1 MMIILGSTLGLPVF
15 IYLFIFLSIGQW
27 SDSLVDRALGLVG
40 LLVAVRRKGL
50 SFGYVWMILVF
61 WECVFVVYCW
71 ECVLAAGLYF
81 LIFAM
86 FFFFFLKC
94 RKHKLMCITLARSK
108 IWQEKINFCVFFWL
122 NQFVCSSP
130 FQFH

>member
-1 MMIILGSTLGLPVF
+1 M
-15 IYLFIFLSIGQW
+15 
-27 SDSLVDRALGLVG
+27 DRALGLVG

-86 FFFFFLKC
+86 FFFSFLSVGN
-94 RKHKLMCITLARSK
+94 T
-108 IWQEKINFCVFFWL
+108 N
-122 NQFVCSSP
+122 
-130 FQFH
+130 